1 MEVSMKAKF
10 PSVAKIFFLFV
21 LALLLPRLGMAASKA
36 HLVVDDDKAE
46 CPNAGFTH
54 IQDAINA
61 ASPGDHIRICK
72 GTYVEQLTI
81 RKALDI
87 DADSGAV
94 LMPNAMKQNTASL
107 FDGAAIATAILVA
120 DTTDVSISGLT
131 VDGVNNGIS
140 ECAPNLEGITFQNAS
155 GSIERAAIRNF
166 KLGAGLGGCQ
176 SGTGLFVQSGGG
188 GISRVVIEDCTIH
201 DFQKNG
207 ITANEIGTTAIVSRN
222 VVTGIGPTPAIA
234 QNGIQIGFGAGG
246 AIAKNIV
253 TNNMFSTCV
262 AVATCTAAA
271 TNILVEQSDG
281 VEVSGNR
288 AGISQVAIFVN
299 GNRAE
304 VERNETFA
312 ASVFDGIRVEGD
324 QAEIRHNRV
333 FNGAESGI
341 FVAGNNNVL
350 EDNVITEAA
359 IGILKET
366 GSIGNLIAMN
376 RFFDTPIA
384 VQDPTSAGLMKKIQP
399 QR

>member
-1 MEVSMKAKF
+1 MKIEFSMICKF
-10 PSVAKIFFLFV
+10 SFVFV
-21 LALLLPRLGMAASKA
+21 LAMLVPCIGMAASGA
-36 HLVVDDDKAE
+36 HLVVDDDKVE

-54 IQDAINA
+54 IQDAIDA
-61 ASPGDHIRICK
+61 AAPGDHIRICK

-94 LMPNAMKQNTASL
+94 LMPGAMKQNTTSL

-120 DTTDVSISGLT
+120 DATNVSISGLT

-140 ECAPNLEGITFQNAS
+140 ECAPDLEGITFQNAS
-155 GSIERAAIRNF
+155 GSVSRAAIRNF

-188 GISRVVIEDCTIH
+188 MISSVEIDDCTIH

-207 ITANEIGTTAIVSRN
+207 ITANEVGTTAFIRRN
-222 VVTGIGPTPAIA
+222 VVTGIGPNMAIA

-246 AIAKNIV
+246 AITKNVV
-253 TNNMFSTCV
+253 TNNVFSPCS

-271 TNILVEQSDG
+271 TNILVEQADG

-299 GNRAE
+299 GNQAQ

-312 ASVFDGIRVEGD
+312 TSVFDGIRVEGN
-324 QAEIRHNRV
+324 QAVVRRNRI
-333 FNGAESGI
+333 FNAPESGI
-341 FVAGNNNVL
+341 FVLGNNNVV
-350 EDNVITEAA
+350 EDNVITEAG
-359 IGILKET
+359 IGVFKET
-366 GSIGNLIAMN
+366 GSMGNLIAMN
-376 RFFDTPIA
+376 RFFDTPIT
-384 VQDPTSAGLMKKIQP
+384 VQDPVSSGLTKKIQP
-399 QR
+399 KR

>member
-1 MEVSMKAKF
+1 MKVMSSMVAKF
-10 PSVAKIFFLFV
+10 SLFFV
-21 LALLLPRLGMAASKA
+21 LILLLPRFGWGANGA
-36 HLVVDDDKAE
+36 HLVVDDDKVE

-54 IQDAINA
+54 IQDAINV
-61 ASPGDHIRICK
+61 ASAGDHIRICK

-94 LMPNAMKQNTASL
+94 LMPSIMKQNTISL
-107 FDGAAIATAILVA
+107 FDGAAIATAILVV

-140 ECAPNLEGITFQNAS
+140 ECAPDLEGITFQNAS
-155 GSIERAAIRNF
+155 GSIQRAAVRNF

-176 SGTGLFVQSGGG
+176 SGTGLFVQSGAG
-188 GISRVVIEDCTIH
+188 GISRVAIEDCTIH

-207 ITANEIGTTAIVSRN
+207 ITANEIGTTAFVRRN
-222 VVTGIGPTPAIA
+222 VVTGIGPTAAIA

-246 AIAKNIV
+246 AITKNNV
-253 TNNMFSTCV
+253 TNNLFSPCTTVSTCTTV
-262 AVATCTAAA
+262 A

-299 GNRAE
+299 GNGATL
-304 VERNETFA
+304 ERNETFA
-312 ASVFDGIRVEGD
+312 ASVFDGIRVEGN
-324 QAEIRHNRV
+324 QTEVRRNRV

-341 FVAGNNNVL
+341 FAMGNNNVL
-350 EDNVITEAA
+350 EDNVITDAA
-359 IGILKET
+359 IGILKEAGST
-366 GSIGNLIAMN
+366 GDLIAMN
-376 RFFDTPIA
+376 HFFDAPIA
-384 VQDPTSAGLMKKIQP
+384 VQDPPAAGLIKKTQP

>member
-1 MEVSMKAKF
+1 MKANF
-10 PSVAKIFFLFV
+10 CTVSKISILFA
-21 LALLLPRLGMAASKA
+21 LALLLPCQVRPASGA
-36 HLVVDDDKAE
+36 QLVVGNNKAE
-46 CPNAGFTH
+46 CPNAGFTR

-72 GTYVEQLTI
+72 GTYVEQLSI
-81 RKALDI
+81 QKALDI

-94 LMPNAMKQNTASL
+94 LMPNAMQQNTTSL
-107 FDGAAIATAILVA
+107 FDGAPIATAILVA
-120 DTTDVSISGLT
+120 NTTGVSISGLT
-131 VDGVNNGIS
+131 VDGANNGVS
-140 ECAPNLEGITFQNAS
+140 ECSPDLEGITLQNAS
-155 GSIERAAIRNF
+155 GRVERAAIRNF

-176 SGTGLFVQSGGG
+176 SGTGFFVQSSGGK
-188 GISRVVIEDCTIH
+188 ISKVEIEDCTIH

-207 ITANEIGTTAIVSRN
+207 ITANEIGTTAFIRRN

-246 AIAKNIV
+246 AIARNVV
-253 TNNMFSTCV
+253 TNNLYSACS
-262 AVATCTAAA
+262 AVATCTAVA
-271 TNILVEQSDG
+271 TNILVTQSDG
-281 VEVSGNR
+281 VEVSGNK
-288 AGISQVAIFVN
+288 AGISQVAIFVDGN
-299 GNRAE
+299 GAA

-312 ASVFDGIRVEGD
+312 TSVFDGIRVEGN
-324 QAEIRHNRV
+324 QAEVRRNRV

-341 FVAGNNNVL
+341 FVMGNNNVL

-366 GSIGNLIAMN
+366 GSTGNVIAMN

-384 VQDPTSAGLMKKIQP
+384 VQDPGPSGSAKMIQP

>member
-1 MEVSMKAKF
+1 MEVPMNAKF
-10 PSVAKIFFLFV
+10 SMVRTISFLF
-21 LALLLPRLGMAASKA
+21 LPALLLLCAGQTTIGAQ
-36 HLVVDDDKAE
+36 LVVSNNKAE

-72 GTYVEQLTI
+72 GTYVEQITI

-94 LMPNAMKQNTASL
+94 LMPNAMQQNTTSL

-120 DTTDVSISGLT
+120 DTTNVSISGLT

-140 ECAPNLEGITFQNAS
+140 ECAPDLEGITFQNAS
-155 GSIERAAIRNF
+155 GRVERAAIRNF
-166 KLGAGLGGCQ
+166 KLGAGVGGCQ
-176 SGTGLFVQSGGG
+176 SGTGFFVQSGGG
-188 GISRVVIEDCTIH
+188 KSSRVEIEDCTIH

-207 ITANEIGTTAIVSRN
+207 ITANEIGTTAFIRRN
-222 VVTGIGPTPAIA
+222 VVTGIGATPAIA

-246 AIAKNIV
+246 AIAKNVV
-253 TNNMFSTCV
+253 TNNLYSACS
-262 AVATCTAAA
+262 AVATCTTVA
-271 TNILVEQSDG
+271 TNILVTQSDG

-288 AGISQVAIFVN
+288 AGISQVAIFVD
-299 GNRAE
+299 GNDAA

-312 ASVFDGIRVEGD
+312 ASVFDGIRVEGN
-324 QAEIRHNRV
+324 QAEIRRNRV

-341 FVAGNNNVL
+341 FVMGNNNVL

-366 GSIGNLIAMN
+366 GSTGNVIAMN

-384 VQDPTSAGLMKKIQP
+384 VQDPVPAGLTKMLQP

>member
-1 MEVSMKAKF
+1 MEVLMKAKF
-10 PSVAKIFFLFV
+10 SMVTKFSLLFV
-21 LALLLPRLGMAASKA
+21 LALPVPRVGRAESRA
-36 HLVVDDDKAE
+36 HLVVDDNKVE
-46 CPNAGFTH
+46 CPNARFTR
-54 IQDAINA
+54 IQDAIDA

-94 LMPNAMKQNTASL
+94 LMPNAMKQNTTSL
-107 FDGAAIATAILVA
+107 FDGAPIATAILVA

-140 ECAPNLEGITFQNAS
+140 ECAPDLEGITFQNAS

-188 GISRVVIEDCTIH
+188 RISRVEIEDCTIH

-207 ITANEIGTTAIVSRN
+207 ITANEKGTTAFIRRN
-222 VVTGIGPTPAIA
+222 VVTGIGPTVAIA

-246 AIAKNIV
+246 AIAKNVV
-253 TNNMFSTCV
+253 TNNLFSNCSAVETCQ
-262 AVATCTAAA
+262 ALA
-271 TNILVEQSDG
+271 TNILVTQSDG

-288 AGISQVAIFVN
+288 AGISQVAIFVD

-312 ASVFDGIRVEGD
+312 ASVFDGIRLEGN
-324 QAEIRHNRV
+324 QAEVRRNQV

-341 FVAGNNNVL
+341 FVLGNNNVL

-359 IGILKET
+359 IGILKES
-366 GSIGNLIAMN
+366 GSMGNVIAMN

-384 VQDPTSAGLMKKIQP
+384 VQDPASAGLTKMIQP

>member
-1 MEVSMKAKF
+1 MKAQF
-10 PSVAKIFFLFV
+10 SLICRFSFLFAM
-21 LALLLPRLGMAASKA
+21 ALLLPRVGRTTSGT
-36 HLVVDDDKAE
+36 HLVVDDDKVE
-46 CPNAGFTH
+46 CPKAGFTH
-54 IQDAINA
+54 IQDAIDA

-94 LMPNAMKQNTASL
+94 LMPNAMKQNTTSL
-107 FDGAAIATAILVA
+107 FSGAPIAAAILVA
-120 DTTDVSISGLT
+120 DATNVSISGLT

-140 ECAPNLEGITFQNAS
+140 GCTPDLEGITFQNAS
-155 GSIERAAIRNF
+155 GSVNRAAIRNF

-188 GISRVVIEDCTIH
+188 MISKVEIEDCTIH

-207 ITANEIGTTAIVSRN
+207 ITANEVGTTAFIRRN
-222 VVTGIGPTPAIA
+222 VVTGIGATAAIA
-234 QNGIQIGFGAGG
+234 QNGIQIGFGAVG
-246 AIAKNIV
+246 AIAKNVV
-253 TNNMFSTCV
+253 TNNLFSTCT
-262 AVATCTAAA
+262 AVASCTAVA

-299 GNRAE
+299 GNQE
-304 VERNETFA
+304 QIERNETFA
-312 ASVFDGIRVEGD
+312 TSVFDGIRVEGN
-324 QAEIRHNRV
+324 QSEVRRNRV

-341 FVAGNNNVL
+341 FVLGDNNVL

-359 IGILKET
+359 IGIFKET
-366 GSIGNLIAMN
+366 GSMGNLIAMN

-384 VQDPTSAGLMKKIQP
+384 VQDPVSTGLTKKIQP
-399 QR
+399 KR

>member
-1 MEVSMKAKF
+1 
-10 PSVAKIFFLFV
+10 V
-21 LALLLPRLGMAASKA
+21 LVLLLPRSGMSSNGAR
-36 HLVVDDDKAE
+36 LVVDDDKVE

-54 IQDAINA
+54 IQDAIDA

-94 LMPNAMKQNTASL
+94 LMPSAMKPNTTSL
-107 FDGAAIATAILVA
+107 FSGAPIATAILVA
-120 DTTDVSISGLT
+120 DATDVSISGLT

-140 ECAPNLEGITFQNAS
+140 ECAPDLEGITFQNAS
-155 GSIERAAIRNF
+155 GNIVRAAIRNF
-166 KLGAGLGGCQ
+166 KLATRLGGCQ

-188 GISRVVIEDCTIH
+188 KISKVEIEDCTIH

-207 ITANEIGTTAIVSRN
+207 ITANEIGTTAFIRRN
-222 VVTGIGPTPAIA
+222 VVTGIGPTAAIA

-246 AIAKNIV
+246 AIAKNVV
-253 TNNMFSTCV
+253 TNNVYSACS
-262 AVATCTAAA
+262 AVTMCAAVA
-271 TNILVEQSDG
+271 TNILVTQSDG
-281 VEVSGNR
+281 VEVSGNK

-299 GNRAE
+299 GNGAE

-312 ASVFDGIRVEGD
+312 ANVFDGIRVEGN
-324 QAEIRHNRV
+324 QAEVRRNRV
-333 FNGAESGI
+333 FNGAEAGI
-341 FVAGNNNVL
+341 FVMGNNNVL

-366 GSIGNLIAMN
+366 GSMGNLIAMN

-384 VQDPTSAGLMKKIQP
+384 VQDPSPAGLANKIQP

>member
-1 MEVSMKAKF
+1 MKAK
-10 PSVAKIFFLFV
+10 SSMVAKFSLLFV
-21 LALLLPRLGMAASKA
+21 LALLLPCFGQAARGA
-36 HLVVDDDKAE
+36 HLVVDDDKVE
-46 CPNAGFTH
+46 CPNAGFTR
-54 IQDAINA
+54 IQDAIDA
-61 ASPGDHIRICK
+61 AAPGDHIRICK

-81 RKALDI
+81 RKGLDI

-94 LMPNAMKQNTASL
+94 LMPNAMKQNTTSL
-107 FDGAAIATAILVA
+107 FDGAGIATAILVA

-131 VDGVNNGIS
+131 VDGMNNGIS
-140 ECAPNLEGITFQNAS
+140 ECSPDLEGITFQNAS
-155 GSIERAAIRNF
+155 GNMQRAAIRNF

-176 SGTGLFVQSGGG
+176 SGTGFFVQSGGG
-188 GISRVVIEDCTIH
+188 GISKVEIEDCTIH

-207 ITANEIGTTAIVSRN
+207 ITANEIGTTALIRGN
-222 VVTGIGPTPAIA
+222 VVTGIGPTAAIA

-246 AIAKNIV
+246 AITRNNV
-253 TNNMFSTCV
+253 TNSVFSTCT
-262 AVATCTAAA
+262 AVATCMAVA

-312 ASVFDGIRVEGD
+312 ISVFDGIRVEGD
-324 QAEIRHNRV
+324 QAEVLRNRV
-333 FNGAESGI
+333 FNGAEAGI
-341 FVAGNNNVL
+341 FVVGNNNVL

-366 GSIGNLIAMN
+366 GSMGNLIAMN
-376 RFFDTPIA
+376 RFFDTPIT
-384 VQDPTSAGLMKKIQP
+384 VQDPTSAGLTKKIQP
-399 QR
+399 KR

>member
-1 MEVSMKAKF
+1 MKANF
-10 PSVAKIFFLFV
+10 STISKISLAFA
-21 LALLLPRLGMAASKA
+21 LALLVPRAGRPASGA
-36 HLVVDDDKAE
+36 RLVVGNNKVE
-46 CPNAGFTH
+46 CPNAGFTR

-72 GTYVEQLTI
+72 GTYVEQITI
-81 RKALDI
+81 RKVLDI

-94 LMPNAMKQNTASL
+94 LMPNAMKQNTTSL
-107 FDGAAIATAILVA
+107 FDGAPIATAILVA

-131 VDGVNNGIS
+131 VDGANNGIS
-140 ECAPNLEGITFQNAS
+140 ECTPDLEGITFQNAS
-155 GSIERAAIRNF
+155 GNVERAAIRNF

-176 SGTGLFVQSGGG
+176 SGTGFLVQSGGG
-188 GISRVVIEDCTIH
+188 KISKVEIEDCTVR

-207 ITANEIGTTAIVSRN
+207 ITANEIGTTAFIRRN
-222 VVTGIGPTPAIA
+222 VVTGSGPTPAIA

-253 TNNMFSTCV
+253 TNNLYSACA
-262 AVATCTAAA
+262 AVATCTAVA
-271 TNILVEQSDG
+271 TNILVAQSDG

-288 AGISQVAIFVN
+288 AGISQVAIFVDGN
-299 GNRAE
+299 GAAI
-304 VERNETFA
+304 ERNETFA
-312 ASVFDGIRVEGD
+312 TSVFDGIRVEGN
-324 QAEIRHNRV
+324 QAEVRRNRV

-341 FVAGNNNVL
+341 FVMGNNNVL

-366 GSIGNLIAMN
+366 GSAGNVIAMN
-376 RFFDTPIA
+376 RFFDVPIA
-384 VQDPTSAGLMKKIQP
+384 VQDPAATGLTKMIQP

>member
-1 MEVSMKAKF
+1 MEVPMKANF
-10 PSVAKIFFLFV
+10 STIGKISFV
-21 LALLLPRLGMAASKA
+21 FALALVLPRAGRPAGGAR
-36 HLVVDDDKAE
+36 LVVANNKVE
-46 CPNAGFTH
+46 CPNAGFTR
-54 IQDAINA
+54 IQDAIDA

-72 GTYVEQLTI
+72 GTYVEQITI

-94 LMPNAMKQNTASL
+94 LMPNAMKQNTTSL
-107 FDGAAIATAILVA
+107 FDGAPIATAILVA

-131 VDGVNNGIS
+131 VDGANNGIS
-140 ECAPNLEGITFQNAS
+140 ECTPDLEGITFQNAS
-155 GSIERAAIRNF
+155 GNVERAAIRKF

-176 SGTGLFVQSGGG
+176 SGTGFFVQSGSGK
-188 GISRVVIEDCTIH
+188 ISKVEIEDCTVH
-201 DFQKNG
+201 EFQKNG
-207 ITANEIGTTAIVSRN
+207 ITANEIGTTAFIRRN

-246 AIAKNIV
+246 AIAKNVV
-253 TNNMFSTCV
+253 TNNLYSACS
-262 AVATCTAAA
+262 AVATCTAVA
-271 TNILVEQSDG
+271 TNILVAQSDG

-288 AGISQVAIFVN
+288 AGISQVAIFVDGN
-299 GNRAE
+299 GAA

-312 ASVFDGIRVEGD
+312 TSVFDGIRVEGN
-324 QAEIRHNRV
+324 QAEVRRNRV

-341 FVAGNNNVL
+341 FVMGNNNVL

-366 GSIGNLIAMN
+366 GSAGNVIAMN
-376 RFFDTPIA
+376 RFFDVPIA
-384 VQDPTSAGLMKKIQP
+384 VQDPAATGLTKMIQP

>member
-1 MEVSMKAKF
+1 MKAI
-10 PSVAKIFFLFV
+10 SSMVAKFSFLFV
-21 LALLLPRLGMAASKA
+21 LALLLPRFGPAASGA
-36 HLVVDDDKAE
+36 HLVVDDDKVE

-81 RKALDI
+81 RKALNI
-87 DADSGAV
+87 EADSGAV
-94 LMPNAMKQNTASL
+94 LMPSAMKQNTVSL

-120 DTTDVSISGLT
+120 NTTDASISGLT

-140 ECAPNLEGITFQNAS
+140 ECAPDLEGITFQNAS
-155 GSIERAAIRNF
+155 GSIQRAAVRNF
-166 KLGAGLGGCQ
+166 KLGEGLGGCQ
-176 SGTGLFVQSGGG
+176 SGTGLFVQSGAGG
-188 GISRVVIEDCTIH
+188 TSRVVIEDCTIH

-207 ITANEIGTTAIVSRN
+207 ITANEIGTIAFVRHN
-222 VVTGIGPTPAIA
+222 VVTGIGPTAAIA

-246 AIAKNIV
+246 AITANNV
-253 TNNMFSTCV
+253 TNNVFSTCT
-262 AVATCTAAA
+262 AIATCTTVA

-299 GNRAE
+299 GNGATL
-304 VERNETFA
+304 ERNETFA
-312 ASVFDGIRVEGD
+312 ASVFDGIRVEAN
-324 QAEIRHNRV
+324 QAEVRHNRV

-341 FVAGNNNVL
+341 FAMGNNNVL

-366 GSIGNLIAMN
+366 GSMGDLIALN
-376 RFFDTPIA
+376 HFFDTPIA
-384 VQDPTSAGLMKKIQP
+384 VQDPPAAGLIQKIQP